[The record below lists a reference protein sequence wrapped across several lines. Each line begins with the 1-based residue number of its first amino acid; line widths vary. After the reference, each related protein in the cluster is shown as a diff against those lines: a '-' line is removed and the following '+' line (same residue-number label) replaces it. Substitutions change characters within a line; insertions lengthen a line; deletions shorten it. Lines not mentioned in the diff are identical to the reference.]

1 MLPDK
6 HEFWIDLNLPPK
18 MAQWLIEGFNVDA
31 KSFKELHFE
40 ITPDVE
46 VYKIAAKHRNIIVI
60 TTKDVD
66 FKNLQ
71 SAIGSPPKILY
82 LNTGNITNQ
91 KLKKL
96 ILDKFEEVLMLFSE
110 PENIFVEISQS

>member
-1 MLPDK
+1 MPPDK
-6 HEFWIDLNLPPK
+6 FEFWIDLNLPPK
-18 MAQWLIEGFNVDA
+18 MAEWLIENFSVVA

-40 ITPDVE
+40 ITPDTE
-46 VYKIAAKHRNIIVI
+46 IYKIAAKHSNIIVI

-82 LNTGNITNQ
+82 LNTGNITNEN
-91 KLKKL
+91 LKKL
-96 ILDKFEEVLMLFSE
+96 ILTKFGEVLELFSD
-110 PENIFVEISQS
+110 PENNFIEISQS